1 MFSVKNNCY
10 ELILLFMC
18 KFISFDILLQ
28 FLWNFY
34 ASLWVVLECFDK
46 YVMIF
51 GVLYLW
57 YVIYVNTMAWFHI

>member
-10 ELILLFMC
+10 ELILLFQC

-28 FLWNFY
+28 MLWNIF
-34 ASLWVVLECFDK
+34 SMPCVLLVCSDK
-46 YVMIF
+46 YFMIF

-57 YVIYVNTMAWFHI
+57 YAIYVNTIA